1 MGRRKQ
7 EGVPNPEFLECGR
20 DPLEANP
27 CVSVLGPPHKNL
39 HDGQDM
45 SRKERMNLFLS
56 ERAGKEIEA
65 NPNAL

>member
-7 EGVPNPEFLECGR
+7 EGPNPELLECGR

-27 CVSVLGPPHKNL
+27 CVSILGPPHKNL
-39 HDGQDM
+39 HDGQEGKNE
-45 SRKERMNLFLS
+45 SFLS

-65 NPNAL
+65 HPNAL